1 MTKSLNSCDA
11 QSHVAEPTAHY
22 AQSLY
27 KTWTSWQRKLARY
40 VWFKVE
46 MTSRMKDYQEIER
59 FDHEES
65 SGNDVIVMN

>member
-1 MTKSLNSCDA
+1 M
-11 QSHVAEPTAHY
+11 AHY

-40 VWFKVE
+40 VWLIVE
-46 MTSRMKDYQEIER
+46 MTSKMKDYQEIER